1 MNSDRMGPESK
12 EEKVTNV
19 EPETLWGLDT
29 EKKEKRENIFLAK
42 VSQAKN

>member
-19 EPETLWGLDT
+19 WSQKLFGDLTQKKK
-29 EKKEKRENIFLAK
+29 KKEKIF
-42 VSQAKN
+42 SC

>member
-1 MNSDRMGPESK
+1 MGPESK

-29 EKKEKRENIFLAK
+29 EKKENIFLAK
-42 VSQAKN
+42 VSHAKN

>member
-1 MNSDRMGPESK
+1 MGPESK

>member
-19 EPETLWGLDT
+19 EKLFGDLTQ
-29 EKKEKRENIFLAK
+29 KKRRKEKIFSLAK

>member
-12 EEKVTNV
+12 EE
-19 EPETLWGLDT
+19 TLWGLDT
-29 EKKEKRENIFLAK
+29 EKKRKEKIFSLAK

>member
-1 MNSDRMGPESK
+1 MGPESK

-19 EPETLWGLDT
+19 EKLFGDLTQK
-29 EKKEKRENIFLAK
+29 KKEKRENIFLAK

>member
-1 MNSDRMGPESK
+1 MGPESK

-29 EKKEKRENIFLAK
+29 EKKRKEKIFSLAK

>member
-1 MNSDRMGPESK
+1 MGPESK

-29 EKKEKRENIFLAK
+29 EKKEKRKYFLWLK
-42 VSQAKN
+42 

>member
-1 MNSDRMGPESK
+1 MGPESK

-29 EKKEKRENIFLAK
+29 EKKEEKRKYFLWLK
-42 VSQAKN
+42 

>member
-1 MNSDRMGPESK
+1 MGPESK

-19 EPETLWGLDT
+19 EPETLLGLDT
-29 EKKEKRENIFLAK
+29 EKKEKIFSLAK